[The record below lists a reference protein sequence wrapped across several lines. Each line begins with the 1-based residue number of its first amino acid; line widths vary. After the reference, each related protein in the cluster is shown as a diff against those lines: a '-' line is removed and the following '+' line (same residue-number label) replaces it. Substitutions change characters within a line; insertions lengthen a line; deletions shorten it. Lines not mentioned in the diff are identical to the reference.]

1 MPASAPQELPRGS
14 RGSLAE
20 TNRPSGSVYTLPYH
34 FCYPPRS
41 TSVLKPI
48 DEFLRNKSRHDS
60 ISIRSI
66 IALNRQ
72 INRSFLDHKVDTSFF
87 RFLSMFKNVSRSKR
101 ERVVYRREIRPVGRE
116 RCEMR
121 SEAENPK
128 EGIASQRRKRV
139 SNIHVAEHVSGD
151 KPLSRKP
158 LVLLLSL
165 RKEALQIVAG
175 LPRTFQPYRSSL
187 PRINVA
193 KLPIN
198 PCHCRLIAVISSGNQ
213 DRLLHRCAASRN
225 VSPQSPSPIPLC
237 IVLIRRTMRPKQLQR
252 LNYV

>member
-1 MPASAPQELPRGS
+1 M
-14 RGSLAE
+14 
-20 TNRPSGSVYTLPYH
+20 
-34 FCYPPRS
+34 F
-41 TSVLKPI
+41 
-48 DEFLRNKSRHDS
+48 HD
-60 ISIRSI
+60 R
-66 IALNRQ
+66 RE
-72 INRSFLDHKVDTSFF
+72 
-87 RFLSMFKNVSRSKR
+87 R

-198 PCHCRLIAVISSGNQ
+198 PCHCRLIAVISSWKSGSIVAPLCSFPQ
-213 DRLLHRCAASRN
+213 RFASI
-225 VSPQSPSPIPLC
+225 PIPHSPLYRFNKTNDATKA
-237 IVLIRRTMRPKQLQR
+237 IATS
-252 LNYV
+252 